1 MTDNI
6 PEMDKDE
13 YEIWL
18 DEVDKKEIEE
28 SQTNWE
34 QYCQEMNL
42 DSEGWKRNYGLRRH
56 KKCPL

>member
-42 DSEGWKRNYGLRRH
+42 DSEG
-56 KKCPL
+56 